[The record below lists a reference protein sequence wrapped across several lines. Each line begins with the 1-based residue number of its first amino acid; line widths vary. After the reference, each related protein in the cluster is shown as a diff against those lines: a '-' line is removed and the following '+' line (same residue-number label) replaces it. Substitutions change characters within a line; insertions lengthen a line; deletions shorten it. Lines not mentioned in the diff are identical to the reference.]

1 MNTPTRTCPPSLES
15 RRKSMDR
22 RTFGKLLGA
31 GAMGVASLAEAAW
44 PAQPWGVQLFTVL
57 EPLERDFD
65 GALREVAAIGYKE
78 VETIGS
84 FGRDPAAVR
93 ATFEK
98 YGLRS
103 PSQHLAPP
111 SLYAAFSAWARRE
124 TTTEGVRAAY
134 SAAFTPQTVMPLVEQ
149 AVVSAKALGQ
159 TYVIWPILLEA
170 HLADRARLDTF
181 IALFNQAGAL
191 CRREGLVFAFH
202 NHDREFRRF
211 GDDVILDLILKGT
224 DPALVKFELD
234 FYWASK
240 AGVDPVAYFTR
251 YADRFRACHVKDMK
265 PDRDFAAV
273 GDGVLPIA
281 ALISAA
287 RRSGVRHFYVEYDR
301 SNDPLAEIR
310 KSYGYLQ
317 RLRI

>member
-1 MNTPTRTCPPSLES
+1 
-15 RRKSMDR
+15 MDR
-22 RTFGKLLGA
+22 RTFGKLL
-31 GAMGVASLAEAAW
+31 AATAVSV
-44 PAQPWGVQLFTVL
+44 PGLVQSAPRPQPWGVQLFTVL
-57 EPLERDFD
+57 EPLEHDFD
-65 GALREVAAIGYKE
+65 GALKEVAAIGYKE

-93 ATFEK
+93 AAFEK
-98 YGLRS
+98 YGLKS

-149 AVVSAKALGQ
+149 ATISAKALGQ

-170 HLADRARLDTF
+170 HLADRATLDTF
-181 IALFNQAGAL
+181 IGLFNQAGAL
-191 CRREGLVFAFH
+191 CQREGLVFAFH
-202 NHDREFRRF
+202 NHDREFRTF
-211 GDDVILDLILKGT
+211 GNDVILDLILKGT

-251 YADRFRACHVKDMK
+251 YAGRFRACHVKDMK

-273 GDGVLPIA
+273 GEGVLPIA
-281 ALISAA
+281 TFIGAA
-287 RRSGVRHFYVEYDR
+287 RRSGVEHFYVEYDR
-301 SNDPLAEIR
+301 SSDPLLEIR